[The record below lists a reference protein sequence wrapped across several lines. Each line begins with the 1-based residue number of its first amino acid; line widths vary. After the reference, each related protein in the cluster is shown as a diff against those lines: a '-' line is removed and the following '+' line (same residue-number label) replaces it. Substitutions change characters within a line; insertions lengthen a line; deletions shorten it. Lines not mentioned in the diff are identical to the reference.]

1 MRAKISVS
9 LFLMVGRTYNKS
21 RRMDVNSKN
30 NNNKKINIPCIV
42 LIQCCA
48 EPHLQHF

>member
-9 LFLMVGRTYNKS
+9 LFLMVGRIYNKS

-30 NNNKKINIPCIV
+30 NNNKKINTPCIV
-42 LIQCCA
+42 LIQCCV